1 MGRYFNAL
9 GYSPEELEQM
19 HQQAYQAYDNAV
31 SRNTQPNMAPQSHQS
46 STTVSEIQQRVKDYE
61 QKYNDTN
68 PVWNGIKTM
77 NIKDWKDVAG
87 NSLQGLEHLFDG
99 LSLGAYSYGNQ
110 SLGKNYQQRK
120 NAYYKQADQEGLG
133 NIARNIDEFVEWG
146 GSNLGMGKVLS
157 KILPSQNIRPSTK
170 IFMDDVIGSGI
181 SNVNQSGSLKDADN
195 KFIEGTMQSPYIRL
209 MKYFFLND

>member
-9 GYSPEELEQM
+9 GYSPEELKQM
-19 HQQAYQAYDNAV
+19 RQQAYQAYDNAV
-31 SRNTQPNMAPQSHQS
+31 SRNTQPNMAPQLHQS
-46 STTVSEIQQRVKDYE
+46 STILSEVQQRVKDYE

-68 PVWNGIKTM
+68 PAWNGIKSM

-110 SLGKNYQQRK
+110 NLGRNYQQRK

-209 MKYFFLND
+209 MKYFLF